1 MFRYKYNKFKNVTH
15 KQKRK
20 KGDLGEV
27 NYLFG
32 NHLSTDI
39 SQMDIN
45 GDLCSKNVS
54 HQFGDLL
61 SD

>member
-1 MFRYKYNKFKNVTH
+1 MRLINKSV
-15 KQKRK
+15 KREK
-20 KGDLGEV
+20 GEV

-45 GDLCSKNVS
+45 GDFCSKNVS